1 MEASN
6 VDAIELQE
14 VKATDK
20 LQEMMELSL
29 LFDFYGELL
38 GEHKKQIFSDYIW
51 NDLSLSEIA
60 DETGLSRQGVHDVIK
75 RCSKKLREYE
85 EKLCLVKK
93 FDITK
98 QKVNQIKLISE
109 EIRTTKD
116 ISKII
121 ELEQLSEDILN
132 EL

>member
-1 MEASN
+1 MDT
-6 VDAIELQE
+6 VD
-14 VKATDK
+14 VKTTDR
-20 LQEMMELSL
+20 LQEMMELSR

-38 GEHKKQIFSDYIW
+38 GEHKKQIFEDYVQ

-93 FDITK
+93 FDLTK
-98 QKVNQIKLISE
+98 QRVNQIKIISE
-109 EIRTTKD
+109 EIRKTND
-116 ISKII
+116 MSKII

>member
-1 MEASN
+1 MET
-6 VDAIELQE
+6 VDS
-14 VKATDK
+14 KATDK
-20 LQEMMELSL
+20 LQEMMELSR

-38 GEHKKQIFSDYIW
+38 GEHKKQIFEDYVL
-51 NDLSLSEIA
+51 NDLSLGEIA
-60 DETGLSRQGVHDVIK
+60 DETGLSRQGVHDVVK

-93 FDITK
+93 FDFTK
-98 QKVNQIKLISE
+98 QRVNQIKSISE
-109 EIRTTKD
+109 EIRKTND
-116 ISKII
+116 ISRIQ

>member
-1 MEASN
+1 MDT
-6 VDAIELQE
+6 VD
-14 VKATDK
+14 VKTNDR
-20 LQEMMELSL
+20 LQEMMELSR

-38 GEHKKQIFSDYIW
+38 GEHKKQIFEDYVQ
-51 NDLSLSEIA
+51 NDFSLSEIA

-93 FDITK
+93 FDFTK
-98 QKVNQIKLISE
+98 QRVNQIKLISE
-109 EIRTTKD
+109 EIRRTNNM
-116 ISKII
+116 SKII